1 MKRVL
6 KETSKRIMQNL
17 GEEIRITA
25 LQKVL
30 QSGIVNSLN
39 EDTMKSEEH
48 PLAPFLEEANV
59 KIFREAMERAKS
71 VTSAFRDYNYVIV
84 TGGTGEAWLD
94 KIRDYLSGL
103 KTIKV
108 MAGNVNDHLP
118 MVYANARGYYMFRYN
133 ICKK

>member
-1 MKRVL
+1 
-6 KETSKRIMQNL
+6 MQNL

-108 MAGNVNDHLP
+108 MEGNVNDHLP